1 MSSLKTPMKMNK
13 AFLYLLLAVSPLMGG
28 EDISENKR
36 LNLSGFSVE
45 FGYSS
50 RSFDGLKLSVD
61 SFSRNY
67 NSTKLIGE
75 IFSVDPGAGSFE
87 GLLDR
92 SYDNGFVR
100 KDDTGS
106 IGGVTWFWGYDDI
119 FQVDQDVITFT
130 DTSGKDVDHKY
141 SQITDHYSKEG
152 SERGNGP
159 MFSLSYQFKGSKS
172 LSYSAGLNISNIR
185 FDNSWGLSNFSA
197 VRNTD
202 VTQYII
208 EDSYNL
214 LGSVP
219 PEPPYTG
226 KFSEPGVLI
235 EAVPSERNISLQDYP
250 TEKVQFNNQIDKDF
264 EFSMTSFSPALTLS
278 YGLKN
283 FFLDF
288 GFGPTVNVID
298 WKSNYS
304 ESLKSSNENGESNI
318 LENWS
323 DQSSG
328 EDVVLGA
335 FLQVS
340 AGLNINN
347 NWSLKAFTRKDW
359 AKDFENEVGASR
371 INFDLG
377 GMSAGM
383 SATFSF

>member
-130 DTSGKDVDHKY
+130 DTSGKDVDHQY

-159 MFSLSYQFKGSKS
+159 MFSLSYQFKGSES
-172 LSYSAGLNISNIR
+172 LSYSAGLNISN
-185 FDNSWGLSNFSA
+185 LS
-197 VRNTD
+197 
-202 VTQYII
+202 
-208 EDSYNL
+208 
-214 LGSVP
+214 
-219 PEPPYTG
+219 
-226 KFSEPGVLI
+226 LI
-235 EAVPSERNISLQDYP
+235 HI
-250 TEKVQFNNQIDKDF
+250 
-264 EFSMTSFSPALTLS
+264 
-278 YGLKN
+278 
-283 FFLDF
+283 
-288 GFGPTVNVID
+288 
-298 WKSNYS
+298 
-304 ESLKSSNENGESNI
+304 
-318 LENWS
+318 
-323 DQSSG
+323 
-328 EDVVLGA
+328 
-335 FLQVS
+335 
-340 AGLNINN
+340 
-347 NWSLKAFTRKDW
+347 
-359 AKDFENEVGASR
+359 
-371 INFDLG
+371 
-377 GMSAGM
+377 
-383 SATFSF
+383 